1 MAVGNNHVEVVK
13 RVIQE
18 HKKRELKDFNL
29 FIDKQNADGNTPL
42 RNIII
47 I

>member
-1 MAVGNNHVEVVK
+1 MAVGNNHLQVVK

-18 HKKRELKDFNL
+18 FKKREVKDIHS

-42 RNIII
+42 RTL
-47 I
+47 